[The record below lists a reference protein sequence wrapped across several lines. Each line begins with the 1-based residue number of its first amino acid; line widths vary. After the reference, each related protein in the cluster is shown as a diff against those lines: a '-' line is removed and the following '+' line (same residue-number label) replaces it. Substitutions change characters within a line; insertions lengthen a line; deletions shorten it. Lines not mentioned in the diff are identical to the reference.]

1 MLASLRGKGSSMSKL
16 QREHA
21 YNVSMLL
28 NQQPTLKSRFFFL
41 ESDLKDGAAVKRD
54 KSGKSLLQLL
64 RHLKRISEVG
74 TLGLTLS
81 AGHDTPLLLAA
92 ARQGLCIRNHWW
104 PKFAWHIANR

>member
-1 MLASLRGKGSSMSKL
+1 VHSRIISALCVLIAAGFAEANVKMLASLRGKGSSMSKL

-41 ESDLKDGAAVKRD
+41 ESDLKDGVAVKRD
-54 KSGKSLLQLL
+54 KTSKSLLQLL

-81 AGHDTPLLLAA
+81 A
-92 ARQGLCIRNHWW
+92 W
-104 PKFAWHIANR
+104 P